1 MKKVIVS
8 RKALQ
13 ARIAKHLK
21 SYGQTLLLDKR
32 MKVYYILEGE
42 QIINSRL
49 TLETLGQTTGL
60 LQPFEQ
66 VEKEPLRIKLTRDR
80 HQPRTFF

>member
-1 MKKVIVS
+1 MIVT

-21 SYGQTLLLDKR
+21 SYGQTLRLDKR

-42 QIINSRL
+42 RIIDSRL
-49 TLETLGQTTGL
+49 TLETLGQSTGL

-66 VEKEPLRIKLTRDR
+66 VEGEPLRVKLTRDQ
-80 HQPRTFF
+80 HQLRAFF

>member
-1 MKKVIVS
+1 MKKVIVT

-21 SYGQTLLLDKR
+21 SYGQTLRLDKR

-42 QIINSRL
+42 RIIDSRL
-49 TLETLGQTTGL
+49 TWKLWGSRLDCSNL
-60 LQPFEQ
+60 LSKWRGSHSE
-66 VEKEPLRIKLTRDR
+66 
-80 HQPRTFF
+80 